1 MSMPLPAM
9 RALAASLL
17 VACCATVSADEGDP
31 PEVTYPALPA
41 RGATPEAFAPAGWAI
56 EMRAAGD
63 LDKDGRD
70 DLVLVLRMHDPA
82 NVIHNDGP
90 GPDEFDT
97 NPRMLAVLFA
107 DAGGYR
113 LAAEDHA
120 LVPRPDNPVM
130 DDYLG
135 GDGAVSVQ
143 RGGFSVGLHAWAS
156 AGTWYTS
163 GTTFTFRWQEGCF
176 RLIGYD
182 RIEAHRASGDTTTI
196 SANYPARRATVEI
209 GNLAE
214 DGPSKTRTL
223 RLPARP
229 MPCLA
234 DIGNGFDFDP
244 GVPTE

>member
-1 MSMPLPAM
+1 MSMPLSAM

-17 VACCATVSADEGDP
+17 VACCAAASAEEGDP

-41 RGATPEAFAPAGWAI
+41 RGATAEAFAPAGWAI

-70 DLVLVLRMHDPA
+70 DLVIVLRMHDPA
-82 NVIHNDGP
+82 NVIHNDGL

-97 NPRMLAVLFA
+97 NPRMLAVLLA

-113 LAAEDHA
+113 LAVEDHA

-130 DDYLG
+130 DDYLD

-143 RGGFSVGLHAWAS
+143 RGGFSVRLHAWAS
-156 AGTWYTS
+156 AGSWYTS
-163 GTTFTFRWQEGCF
+163 GSTFTFRWQEGCF

-182 RIEAHRASGDTTTI
+182 RIEAHRASGETTTI

-209 GNLAE
+209 GNLGE

-223 RLPARP
+223 RLPAGP